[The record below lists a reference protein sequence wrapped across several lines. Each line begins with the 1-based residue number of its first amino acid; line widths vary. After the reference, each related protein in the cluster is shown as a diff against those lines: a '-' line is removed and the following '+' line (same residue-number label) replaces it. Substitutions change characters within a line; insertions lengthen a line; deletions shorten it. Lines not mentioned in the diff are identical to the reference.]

1 MPYWRLFRA
10 GWRRQSTYRL
20 AALGGLI
27 ANVTFGFLKVALLL
41 ATVDAAGGSVRGYDA
56 ATMSAYIWVSQGLLG
71 SINLNG
77 RSDLADRIKDGSVV
91 VDLLRPVNLVAATYA
106 AELGRALF
114 SLIPRALP
122 SIAIGALVVG
132 MAMPTEPWPYLLGLL
147 SVVLGALIS
156 IAACYLVAVSGFWLV

>member
-1 MPYWRLFRA
+1 M
-10 GWRRQSTYRL
+10 
-20 AALGGLI
+20 
-27 ANVTFGFLKVALLL
+27 
-41 ATVDAAGGSVRGYDA
+41 
-56 ATMSAYIWVSQGLLG
+56 
-71 SINLNG
+71 
-77 RSDLADRIKDGSVV
+77 V